1 MYLSIQPGG
10 NVMSYTH
17 ITIEERACIKK
28 MKSEGS
34 SIRAIARYLERSPS
48 TISRE
53 IKRNKGKNG
62 VYYPVTAQRLYF
74 ERKDNC
80 GRKLSINYNIQ
91 KYINDKID
99 DNWSPEQ
106 IYFRSKLENHELNI
120 PSFSTIYRWIHLGLI
135 VKGDMKKL
143 RRKGKFKRPQ
153 ETRGRFN
160 IGKTI
165 KKRPK
170 SVYNREEI
178 GHWEADTVES
188 GRIGHIR
195 KSSYC
200 LVTLVER
207 KSRYTLSV
215 VLPNRKEELVTPA
228 IIDMMSKLPSYMV
241 KTITCDRGKEFS
253 GYEKIESS
261 LNCDVYFAD
270 PYCSWQR
277 GTNEN
282 TNGLLRE
289 YYPKGMDLSVVTTS
303 DLDNKINRINTRPRK
318 CINFYTP
325 RKSYLRK
332 RCCT

>member
-1 MYLSIQPGG
+1 
-10 NVMSYTH
+10 MSYKH
-17 ITIEERACIKK
+17 ISIEERACIKK

-34 SIRAIARYLERSPS
+34 SIRAIARYLDRNPS
-48 TISRE
+48 SISRE
-53 IKRNKGKNG
+53 LKRNKGRNG
-62 VYYPVTAQRLYF
+62 IYHPVTAQRLYF

-80 GRKLSINYNIQ
+80 GRKISINAIVQ
-91 KYINDKID
+91 KHINDKVD

-106 IYFRSKLENHELNI
+106 IYFRSKLENNEIKI

-135 VKGDMKKL
+135 AKGDMKKL

-160 IGKTI
+160 VGKTI
-165 KKRPK
+165 NKRPK
-170 SVYNREEI
+170 TVYKREEI

-188 GRIGHIR
+188 GRIGHTR
-195 KSSYC
+195 KSAYC

-207 KSRYTLSV
+207 KSRYTLSRV
-215 VLPNRKEELVTPA
+215 VPNRREEKVTPA
-228 IIDMMSKLPSYMV
+228 IIEMMSSLPSYMV

-253 GYEKIESS
+253 GYKKIESK
-261 LNCDVYFAD
+261 LNCKVYFAD

-289 YYPKGMDLSVVTTS
+289 YYPKGMDLSLVTES
-303 DLDNKINRINTRPRK
+303 NIKAKVNSLNTRPRK
-318 CINFYTP
+318 CIGFYTP
-325 RKSYLRK
+325 EEILYEDEVLHLI
-332 RCCT
+332 

>member
-1 MYLSIQPGG
+1 
-10 NVMSYTH
+10 MSYTH
-17 ITIEERACIKK
+17 INIEERACIKK

-34 SIRAIARYLERSPS
+34 SIRAIARYLGRSPS

-53 IKRNKGKNG
+53 INRNKDNNG
-62 VYYPVTAQRLYF
+62 VYHPVIAQKLYF

-80 GRKLSINYNIQ
+80 GRKIIIASAVRE
-91 KYINDKID
+91 YINDKID
-99 DNWSPEQ
+99 DSWSPEQ
-106 IYFRSKLENHELNI
+106 IYFRSKIENLELDI

-135 VKGDMKKL
+135 AKGDMKKL

-165 KKRPK
+165 NKRPK
-170 SVYNREEI
+170 SVYKREEI

-188 GRIGHIR
+188 GRVGHKR

-207 KSRYTLSV
+207 KSRYTLST
-215 VLPNRKEELVTPA
+215 VLPSRKEKLVTPA
-228 IIDMMSKLPSYMV
+228 IIEMMSSLPSYMV

-253 GYEKIESS
+253 GYEEIEKT
-261 LNCDVYFAD
+261 LNCEVYFAD

-289 YYPKGMDLSVVTTS
+289 YYPKGMDLSLVTES
-303 DLDNKINRINTRPRK
+303 CIEEKVNRLNTRPRK
-318 CINFYTP
+318 CIGFNTP
-325 RKSYLRK
+325 EEILYEEEALHLI
-332 RCCT
+332 

>member
-1 MYLSIQPGG
+1 
-10 NVMSYTH
+10 MSYTH

-34 SIRAIARYLERSPS
+34 SIIAIAKYLDRSPS
-48 TISRE
+48 TKSRE
-53 IKRNKGKNG
+53 IKRNKERNG
-62 VYYPVTAQRLYF
+62 VYHPVTAQRLYF

-143 RRKGKFKRPQ
+143 RRKGKFKRPP

-303 DLDNKINRINTRPRK
+303 DLDNKINRINTRPRR

-325 RKSYLRK
+325 KEILFEEEVLHLI
-332 RCCT
+332 

>member
-1 MYLSIQPGG
+1 MYLLIQPGG
-10 NVMSYTH
+10 NAMSYKH
-17 ITIEERACIKK
+17 ISIEERACIKK
-28 MKSEGS
+28 LVNEGTS
-34 SIRAIARYLERSPS
+34 LRKIAKVLDRSPS

-53 IKRNKGKNG
+53 IRRNKGGNN
-62 VYYPVTAQRLYF
+62 VYHPLTASRLYSQ
-74 ERKDNC
+74 RRLNC
-80 GRKLSINYNIQ
+80 GRRIQ
-91 KYINDKID
+91 IDCDVVEYINLKINQ
-99 DNWSPEQ
+99 NWSPEQ
-106 IYFRSKLENHELNI
+106 VDKRSKKENNHSI
-120 PSFSTIYRWIHLGLI
+120 PSFSTIYRWIHSGLI

-170 SVYNREEI
+170 HVHKREEL

-188 GRIGHIR
+188 GRYGHKH
-195 KSSYC
+195 KSSFC

-207 KSRYTLSV
+207 KSRYTLSC
-215 VLPNRKEELVTPA
+215 VLPNRKESNVTTA
-228 IIDMMSKLPSYMV
+228 IIKMLSSLDSELV

-253 GYEKIESS
+253 GYEQIEKA
-261 LNCDVYFAD
+261 LKCDVYFAD

-289 YYPKGMDLSVVTTS
+289 YYPKGS
-303 DLDNKINRINTRPRK
+303 DLAKVSHDDLKEKITLLNSRPRK
-318 CINFYTP
+318 CIQFQTP
-325 RKSYLRK
+325 HEVLFDK
-332 RCCT
+332 CCT

>member
-1 MYLSIQPGG
+1 
-10 NVMSYTH
+10 MSYTH

-325 RKSYLRK
+325 KEILFEEEVLHLI
-332 RCCT
+332 

>member
-165 KKRPK
+165 KKHPK

>member
-1 MYLSIQPGG
+1 
-10 NVMSYTH
+10 MSYKH

-28 MKSEGS
+28 MRSEGS
-34 SIRAIARYLERSPS
+34 SIRAIARCLDRSPS

-53 IKRNKGKNG
+53 LRRNKGRNG
-62 VYYPVTAQRLYF
+62 VYHPVTAQRLYY

-80 GRKLSINYNIQ
+80 GRRISINYDIQ
-91 KYINDKID
+91 KYINDKINL
-99 DNWSPEQ
+99 NWSPEQ
-106 IYFRSKLENHELNI
+106 IYFRAKLERPALWI

-135 VKGDMKKL
+135 AKGDMRKL

-160 IGKTI
+160 VGKTI

-170 SVYNREEI
+170 SVYKREEI

-188 GRIGHIR
+188 GRVGHVR

-215 VLPNRKEELVTPA
+215 VLPNRREELVTQA
-228 IIDMMSKLPSYMV
+228 IINMMSVLPKHMV

-253 GYEKIESS
+253 GYEKVESS

-289 YYPKGMDLSVVTTS
+289 YYPKGMDLSLVTPN
-303 DLDNKINRINTRPRK
+303 DLEEKIGRLNTRPRK

-325 RKSYLRK
+325 QEILFENEVLRLI
-332 RCCT
+332 

>member
-1 MYLSIQPGG
+1 
-10 NVMSYTH
+10 MSYKH

-34 SIRAIARYLERSPS
+34 SIRAIARCLDRSPS

-53 IKRNKGKNG
+53 LRRNKGRNG
-62 VYYPVTAQRLYF
+62 VYHPVTAQRLYF

-80 GRKLSINYNIQ
+80 GRRISINYDTQ
-91 KYINDKID
+91 KYINDKINL
-99 DNWSPEQ
+99 NWSPEQ
-106 IYFRSKLENHELNI
+106 IYFRAKLEHPELWI

-135 VKGDMKKL
+135 AKGDMRKL

-170 SVYNREEI
+170 SVYKREEI

-188 GRIGHIR
+188 GRFGHVR

-215 VLPNRKEELVTPA
+215 VLPNRREELVTQA
-228 IIDMMSKLPSYMV
+228 IISMMSALPKYMV

-253 GYEKIESS
+253 GYEKVESS

-289 YYPKGMDLSVVTTS
+289 YYPKGMDLSLVTPN
-303 DLDNKINRINTRPRK
+303 DLEEKIERLNTRPRK

-325 RKSYLRK
+325 QEILLEKEVLRLI
-332 RCCT
+332 